1 MDMSCADAS
10 PEEQQSGAHQKRAGF
25 FGQTSKHSRITFPA
39 IERPRRGRF
48 CLANLGVTGE
58 AHHVD
63 ASYHSVWMEQ
73 KDAPD
78 IALM

>member
-1 MDMSCADAS
+1 
-10 PEEQQSGAHQKRAGF
+10 
-25 FGQTSKHSRITFPA
+25 
-39 IERPRRGRF
+39 
-48 CLANLGVTGE
+48 LANLGVTGE